1 MVSYEAEAAALTFL
15 AQAAAAEEES
25 MRDAIY
31 KEPTANR
38 SGESR
43 AQTRWQQLVSPQQG
57 SLRHKGQASLPGQL
71 ASEPSCLAQ
80 TGH

>member
-1 MVSYEAEAAALTFL
+1 MVSYEAEAVALTFL

-38 SGESR
+38 SG
-43 AQTRWQQLVSPQQG
+43 
-57 SLRHKGQASLPGQL
+57 KY
-71 ASEPSCLAQ
+71 
-80 TGH
+80 GHR